1 MAEAWEQE
9 NDFSQRDKESKRTYY
24 AQQTS
29 SSASAI
35 NTNTDELESLI
46 RTLNGYTDELEGL
59 VRTLNGK
66 LDNIK
71 TAVDDAKTAIVNA
84 INSQS

>member
-1 MAEAWEQE
+1 MPAAWEQE
-9 NDFSQRDKESKRTYY
+9 NNFSQRDKESKRTYY

-35 NTNTDELESLI
+35 SAN
-46 RTLNGYTDELEGL
+46 TDELEGL
-59 VRTLNGK
+59 IRTLNGK

-71 TAVDDAKTAIVNA
+71 AAVDDAKTAIVNA

>member
-1 MAEAWEQE
+1 MPAAWEQE

-35 NTNTDELESLI
+35 NAN
-46 RTLNGYTDELEGL
+46 TDELEGL
-59 VRTLNGK
+59 IRTLNGK

-71 TAVDDAKTAIVNA
+71 AAVDDAKTAIVDA

>member
-1 MAEAWEQE
+1 MPAAWEQE

-35 NTNTDELESLI
+35 NAN
-46 RTLNGYTDELEGL
+46 TDELEGL
-59 VRTLNGK
+59 IRTLNGK

-71 TAVDDAKTAIVNA
+71 SAVDDAKTAIVDA

>member
-1 MAEAWEQE
+1 MPAAWEQE

-35 NTNTDELESLI
+35 NTNTDELEGLI
-46 RTLNGYTDELEGL
+46 
-59 VRTLNGK
+59 RTLNGK

>member
-1 MAEAWEQE
+1 MPAAWEQE
-9 NDFSQRDKESKRTYY
+9 NNFSQRDKESKRTYY

-35 NTNTDELESLI
+35 NAN
-46 RTLNGYTDELEGL
+46 TDELEGL
-59 VRTLNGK
+59 IRTLNGK

>member
-1 MAEAWEQE
+1 MPAAWEQE
-9 NDFSQRDKESKRTYY
+9 NNFSQRDKESKRTYY

-35 NTNTDELESLI
+35 NAN
-46 RTLNGYTDELEGL
+46 TDELEGL
-59 VRTLNGK
+59 IRTLNGK

-71 TAVDDAKTAIVNA
+71 AAVDDAKTAIVNA

>member
-35 NTNTDELESLI
+35 NANTDELESLI
-46 RTLNGYTDELEGL
+46 
-59 VRTLNGK
+59 RTLNGK

>member
-1 MAEAWEQE
+1 MPAAWEQE
-9 NDFSQRDKESKRTYY
+9 NNFSQRDKESKRTYY

-46 RTLNGYTDELEGL
+46 RTLNG
-59 VRTLNGK
+59 K